1 MTLEDKA
8 LKTIQNYGV
17 LAQLKYFQSEVFELS
32 EAIIKFENG
41 IGKIEDIIDETA
53 DVEFMLL
60 QFREWYEISK
70 EEVYDRQ
77 EFKADRQ
84 LKRIELEKKNA
95 R

>member
-8 LKTIQNYGV
+8 LKVIDNYGV
-17 LAQLKYFQSEVFELS
+17 MNQLKYFQSEVFELA

-41 IGKIEDIIDETA
+41 IGKIEDIIDETS

-60 QFREWYEISK
+60 QFREWYEILK

-77 EFKADRQ
+77 LFKADRQ
-84 LKRIELEKKNA
+84 LERIKNEK
-95 R
+95 